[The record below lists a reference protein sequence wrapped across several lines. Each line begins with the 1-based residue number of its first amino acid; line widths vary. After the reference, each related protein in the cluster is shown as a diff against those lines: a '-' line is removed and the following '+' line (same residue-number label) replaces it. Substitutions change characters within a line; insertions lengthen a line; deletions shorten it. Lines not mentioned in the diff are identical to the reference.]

1 MPSEV
6 VRRLNAEIVRVLAL
20 ADVREQMSSQGVD
33 ARPSTPEDF
42 GRLLAADLDRW
53 AKVLQRVGINPE

>member
-1 MPSEV
+1 M
-6 VRRLNAEIVRVLAL
+6 A
-20 ADVREQMSSQGVD
+20 SQGVD

-53 AKVLQRVGINPE
+53 AKVVQRVGIKPE